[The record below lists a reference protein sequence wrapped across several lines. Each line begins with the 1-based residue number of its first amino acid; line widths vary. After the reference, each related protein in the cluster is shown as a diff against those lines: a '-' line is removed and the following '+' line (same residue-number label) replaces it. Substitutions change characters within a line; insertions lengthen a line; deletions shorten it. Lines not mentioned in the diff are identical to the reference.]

1 MLAVPAAGFES
12 FVEGIAESHMTGL
25 NVTLPHK
32 EAALALSDT
41 ASEAARRIGAA
52 NLLTFADG
60 IIHADNTDAAGFLAA
75 LKPAKIKYR
84 QSTALVLGA
93 GGASRALVHALLT
106 SGISRLILSN
116 RSKSR
121 AERLV
126 DEIAPMAAV
135 VDWDQKDNV
144 LAEADLVINATSL
157 GLKGV
162 DPLQLDWK
170 RAKPGSVA
178 FDSVYTPLETEF
190 LKGARQRG
198 LTGVDGL
205 DMLIGQARPSF
216 RAFFGREAPILPPVR
231 PALVAQLG
239 DGGAA
244 LMFHLGLTGS
254 IGMGKSATAKLFR
267 EQGGPVFDS
276 DAIVHEL
283 YDVGG
288 AAVKP
293 VGAAFPGVVH
303 EGAVDR
309 EILSARLREDPS
321 GFETLEAIVHPLVGR
336 ARQHFL
342 TQAEKAGAPF
352 VILDV
357 PLLFETGGHEHVDA
371 VVVVHAPQDERR
383 ARVLQRPGMTD
394 EKLDAIIAR
403 QTPDS
408 VKLDQADYIVETSGG
423 FDDARRQVSAIVKKL
438 AG

>member
-1 MLAVPAAGFES
+1 MSRISGSARLAGVVGDPIAHSLSPALMRFWIEALDLDALYAPFAVPAAGFES

-60 IIHADNTDAAGFLAA
+60 KIHADNTDAAGFLAA

-239 DGGAA
+239 D
-244 LMFHLGLTGS
+244 
-254 IGMGKSATAKLFR
+254 
-267 EQGGPVFDS
+267 
-276 DAIVHEL
+276 
-283 YDVGG
+283 
-288 AAVKP
+288 
-293 VGAAFPGVVH
+293 
-303 EGAVDR
+303 
-309 EILSARLREDPS
+309 
-321 GFETLEAIVHPLVGR
+321 EA
-336 ARQHFL
+336 
-342 TQAEKAGAPF
+342 
-352 VILDV
+352 
-357 PLLFETGGHEHVDA
+357 
-371 VVVVHAPQDERR
+371 
-383 ARVLQRPGMTD
+383 
-394 EKLDAIIAR
+394 
-403 QTPDS
+403 
-408 VKLDQADYIVETSGG
+408 
-423 FDDARRQVSAIVKKL
+423 
-438 AG
+438 